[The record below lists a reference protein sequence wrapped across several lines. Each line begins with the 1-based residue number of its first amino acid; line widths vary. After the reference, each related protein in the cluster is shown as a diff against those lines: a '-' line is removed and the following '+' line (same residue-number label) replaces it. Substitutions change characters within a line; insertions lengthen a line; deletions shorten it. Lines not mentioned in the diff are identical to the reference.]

1 MNRLLVLAIPTFFA
15 GGCSTEN
22 HLLDPVHTPLVEVS
36 SERPD
41 EGRGA
46 AEFRP
51 ATPADREHGTMGPW
65 PWP

>member
-1 MNRLLVLAIPTFFA
+1 MKRLLLLAIPALFA

-36 SERPD
+36 PDRPD
-41 EGRGA
+41 EDRGS
-46 AEFRP
+46 AELRP
-51 ATPADREHGTMGPW
+51 ATSVAHQQRSMGPW